1 MRSIIAVSLVAAL
14 ILSIV
19 ACQGDT
25 GPPGPQ
31 GPAGAAGPAGPPG
44 PAGDIAS
51 LDEATIASVIDMQLQ
66 KLSAADLSV
75 ARKEDSERLDNL
87 IHLIIENT
95 RDPALKERLSG
106 LDREIHRVFEAAVAA
121 APDQETV
128 QTFEL
133 AKGIVVLSSIIDAIA
148 EASIAETATSPASAP
163 PK

>member
-19 ACQGDT
+19 ACQGDA
-25 GPPGPQ
+25 GPPGAQ
-31 GPAGAAGPAGPPG
+31 GPAGAGGPAGPPG

-51 LDEATIASVIDMQLQ
+51 LDEATIASVIEQLQ

-87 IHLIIENT
+87 IHLIIEKT
-95 RDPALKERLSG
+95 RAPAFKERLSG
-106 LDREIHRVFEAAVAA
+106 LDREIHSFDAAAIA

-128 QTFEL
+128 QT
-133 AKGIVVLSSIIDAIA
+133 
-148 EASIAETATSPASAP
+148 
-163 PK
+163 